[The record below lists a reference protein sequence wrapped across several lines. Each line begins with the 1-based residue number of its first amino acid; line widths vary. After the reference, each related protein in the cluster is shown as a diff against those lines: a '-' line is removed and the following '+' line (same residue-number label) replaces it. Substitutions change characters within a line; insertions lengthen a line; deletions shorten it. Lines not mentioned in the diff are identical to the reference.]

1 MGLLS
6 KLSKKRDDAIEQAQN
21 NVEEF
26 VTLVRVYY
34 ESVMAVNL
42 GITNLNFVPDLAV
55 FKRMLKIATQNGKL
69 GVAEKSRVRKIL
81 MQEYG
86 LNDNFF
92 KTIDSSV
99 KKCCKNQQDIKSYYI
114 LFQGFSNDL
123 LTLTGNMM
131 QWKFQLPLFLKKLL
145 YSMTQKTI
153 HDILTKQEWKDI
165 SIQKSAWNI
174 KQYKEKLG
182 LNEEWITDFVYQI
195 VILAKKKNKKKK

>member
-131 QWKFQLPLFLKKLL
+131 QWKFQLPLFIKKL
-145 YSMTQKTI
+145 
-153 HDILTKQEWKDI
+153 
-165 SIQKSAWNI
+165 
-174 KQYKEKLG
+174 
-182 LNEEWITDFVYQI
+182 
-195 VILAKKKNKKKK
+195 

>member
-6 KLSKKRDDAIEQAQN
+6 KLSKKRDNAIEQAQN

>member
-99 KKCCKNQQDIKSYYI
+99 KNAVKINRISNLI
-114 LFQGFSNDL
+114 ISFS
-123 LTLTGNMM
+123 
-131 QWKFQLPLFLKKLL
+131 KVFL
-145 YSMTQKTI
+145 MTC
-153 HDILTKQEWKDI
+153 
-165 SIQKSAWNI
+165 
-174 KQYKEKLG
+174 
-182 LNEEWITDFVYQI
+182 
-195 VILAKKKNKKKK
+195 